1 MKLLYANPI
10 SLALH
15 YLLLFFDGKT
25 LDSIHSMFIYGVK
38 ENDMADSKPAVE
50 NNPEEVYD
58 FIIVGGGSAGSV
70 VANRLSED
78 NYSVLLLEAGGHPFP
93 LTAVPALAPLHL
105 NNPYVDWC
113 DVAVPQKLACQ
124 ALTHKAPFINRGKA
138 LGGGST
144 LNYMLAMRG
153 SPNDYNNWAHE
164 TNDTSWTYENLL
176 PFFKKSE
183 NYHGFFPLD
192 EKYHGSQGPL
202 YVSPQPSFAPLL
214 QEWLEAG
221 KELGFPV
228 KDPNGEQSE
237 SFFPFDTT
245 TKHGFRF
252 STNQAYIYPAINR
265 PNLEIK
271 TFAHATKI
279 EFDGDNRAV
288 GIRYFRNNRHY
299 YAVAK
304 NEVIVSSGSI
314 GSPQLLMLS
323 GIGPEAELKPRGI
336 PIRSNLPVGQNLQD
350 HIMVYVGPFVVE
362 NGRGFSAPRD
372 LNMDT
377 LNEYVATGD
386 GPFCTLGVLGG
397 SIKSSS
403 IAAPNWPDIYMKFF
417 TMGITEHTIVGYQDA
432 YGVRPG
438 VLQKYFAQDLGKE
451 GIFVAAVLGL
461 TKTRGD
467 VKLRS
472 DSPFDKVDIDP
483 KYFSDP
489 DDMKIMLEGV
499 KFALQIGETE
509 AFRKI
514 GARLT
519 TSIFPGCEKFGN
531 ASNDAY
537 WECYIRQWT
546 HTVYHY
552 TCTNRMGTAN
562 DPNAVVDS
570 ELRVIGTKNLRVVD
584 ASIMPKMPNTNTNLP
599 TIMIGEKASDMIKR
613 SWASK

>member
-25 LDSIHSMFIYGVK
+25 LDSLHSMFISGVK

-50 NNPEEVYD
+50 NYPEEAYD

-70 VANRLSED
+70 VANRLSEE
-78 NYSVLLLEAGGHPFP
+78 NYSVLLLEAGGQPFP
-93 LTAVPALAPLHL
+93 LTAVPTLAPLLL
-105 NNPYVDWC
+105 NNPNLDWR
-113 DVAVPQKLACQ
+113 DVTVPQKHACQ
-124 ALTHKAPFINRGKA
+124 ALTNNAAIINRGKV
-138 LGGGST
+138 LGGSST

-153 SPNDYNNWAHE
+153 NPNDYNNWAHE

-176 PFFKKSE
+176 PFFKKME

-192 EKYHGSQGPL
+192 DKYHGSQGPL
-202 YVSPQPSFAPLL
+202 YISPQPSFAPLL
-214 QEWLEAG
+214 QYWLEAG

-228 KDPNGEQSE
+228 KDPNGEQTE

-271 TFAHATKI
+271 TYAHATKI
-279 EFDGDNRAV
+279 EFEGDNRAV
-288 GIRYFRNNRHY
+288 GIRYFRNNRYY
-299 YAVAK
+299 YACAK
-304 NEVIVSSGSI
+304 NEVI
-314 GSPQLLMLS
+314 
-323 GIGPEAELKPRGI
+323 
-336 PIRSNLPVGQNLQD
+336 D

-362 NGRGFSAPRD
+362 NGRGFSVPRD
-372 LNMDT
+372 LNMDA
-377 LNEYVATGD
+377 LIEYVATGD

-403 IAAPNWPDIYMKFF
+403 IAAPDWPDIYNLFF
-417 TMGITEHTIVGYQDA
+417 TMGITENTIGVFQDV
-432 YGVRPG
+432 YGVRQG
-438 VLQKYFAQDLGKE
+438 VLQKYFAQDLGKD
-451 GIFVAAVLGL
+451 GIFILALLGL
-461 TKTRGD
+461 TKTRGE

-472 DSPFDKVDIDP
+472 DSPFDKLDIDP

-489 DDMKIMLEGV
+489 DDMKIMLEAV

-570 ELRVIGTKNLRVVD
+570 ELRVIGTRNLRVVD
-584 ASIMPKMPNTNTNLP
+584 ASIIPKLTNTNTNIP
-599 TIMIGEKASDMIKR
+599 TILIGEKASEMIKR
-613 SWASK
+613 SWANK